1 MVLAVITLLH
11 VLVFVYWL
19 GGDLGAFYASTILTD
34 KKQPV
39 PVRATAAKVL
49 ENIDMSPRTA
59 LILTLPT
66 GLTLARAK
74 GWIVAPGAHAALAAV
89 WIIALAWLAIAWKIH
104 LSHPPAG
111 SPVRRIDL
119 AIRAILILALIGAA
133 VIGGVGSIEFPL
145 FIRLKFAVLATA
157 IAAGLMIRRVLA
169 PFGPAF
175 VQMVT
180 TGATPETDAAI
191 SLALAKGRPVVLG
204 LWALLL
210 IAALLG
216 LATPL

>member
-1 MVLAVITLLH
+1 MVLAVVTLLH

-66 GLTLARAK
+66 GLTLAAAK
-74 GWIVAPGAHAALAAV
+74 GWIALPPAALVAG
-89 WIIALAWLAIAWKIH
+89 WTIALIWLAIAWKIH
-104 LSHPPAG
+104 LSHPPAA
-111 SPVRRIDL
+111 SPVRRLDL
-119 AIRAILILALIGAA
+119 SIRWLLILGLLAA
-133 VIGGVGSIEFPL
+133 AAIGGVGAVEFPL

-180 TGATPETDAAI
+180 TGATPQTDAAI

-210 IAALLG
+210 AAALLG